1 MAMGRTNNLMR
12 LKVDFENTPIM
23 DIEKNIADE
32 KDFDNMI
39 GSLRLKFFGR

>member
-1 MAMGRTNNLMR
+1 MNKQNNRMH

-23 DIEKNIADE
+23 DVDRAINNKE
-32 KDFDNMI
+32 DFDDMI